1 MPTSRFEQRALAQI
15 LLGGCAVA
23 FSACIL
29 AEHAQAQPG
38 YVPPPTP
45 LPPPVLNPSNPGT
58 VPQPSYRPV
67 TPSTPGISPTIP
79 STVPSVEATPPAN
92 EEPASTTARSEQPS
106 VHSVHHHHRGRF
118 AGYTWPYYC
127 GSSPCVRIHPRAF
140 YSYAAPAYGYAAPA
154 YAVVAPVPVYAAST
168 LWRPGYYDYAPG
180 QFGRGHP
187 RYGGYGRRAG
197 YHGD

>member
-1 MPTSRFEQRALAQI
+1 MWSISDSKNIGSKETTMPTRRLVRMALAQI
-15 LLGGCAVA
+15 LVGMCTVVFG
-23 FSACIL
+23 ACVVIEL
-29 AEHAQAQPG
+29 AQAQPG

-58 VPQPSYRPV
+58 VPQPSYRPI
-67 TPSTPGISPTIP
+67 TPTTP
-79 STVPSVEATPPAN
+79 STVPSSEFTPPAN
-92 EEPASTTARSEQPS
+92 EERPSTTARSERTGT
-106 VHSVHHHHRGRF
+106 VHHHRGRF
-118 AGYTWPYYC
+118 AGITWPYYC

-140 YSYAAPAYGYAAPA
+140 YGY
-154 YAVVAPVPVYAAST
+154 VAPYASST
-168 LWRPGYYDYAPG
+168 LWWPGFYDYAPG